1 MEEKSQINN
10 EQRDEDEK
18 EKKGDL
24 GEFYE
29 ESFRELAEGEIIRGR
44 VVEVGKEFVTIDV
57 GYKSEGQ
64 IPVSQFSIRDNK
76 LEVKPGDEI
85 DVYLERRED
94 DEGII
99 ILSKDKADKE
109 KIWDTINRTCQQGDS
124 LIEGMVISRV
134 RGGLTVD
141 IGVLAFLPGSQ
152 VDLHPVRDLDKFL
165 GKRLQF
171 KILKFNRGRGNI
183 VLSRRAILEKE
194 REVLRKETLENMSVG
209 ALVEGT
215 IKNIT
220 DYGVFVDLGGVDGL
234 LHITDISWGRAGHP
248 SKRFFVGDQ
257 ITVKVINFD
266 ENSGRVSLG
275 LKQLSPDPWSM
286 VETKYPVGSKVR
298 GKTVS
303 ITDYGVFVELE
314 EGVEG
319 LVHIS
324 EMSWTKKIKHPSK
337 YVNIG
342 DIVEAV
348 VLNVDME
355 KKRISLGMKQIEP
368 NPWDII
374 EEKYP
379 VGTKIVGQVK
389 TVTDFGIFIGIDEG
403 VDGLVHISEVSW
415 TKKIKHPADIY
426 KKGQEVEA
434 IVLKIDKGNERVSL
448 GIKQLRPDPWETVP
462 QKYKVGQLVNGT
474 ITSLT
479 DFGAFVELEEE
490 LEGLIHISE
499 LGTGEQKVGHPSD
512 VVKAGDQVNAL
523 ILNVDPKGRKI
534 GLSIKALMRKKEKEE
549 IKKYLGGEEEVTLK
563 LGEMIQEE
571 IQKGRM
577 QEEPEGQEE

>member
-1 MEEKSQINN
+1 MEEKGPINN
-10 EQRDEDEK
+10 DQRAETK
-18 EKKGDL
+18 KKGDL
-24 GEFYE
+24 GGLYE
-29 ESFRELAEGEIIRGR
+29 DSFRELAEGEIVKGR

-64 IPVSQFSIRDNK
+64 VPLSQFYTRDGK
-76 LEVKPGDEI
+76 LEVKAGDEV

-99 ILSKDKADKE
+99 ILSKDKADKM
-109 KIWDTINRTCQQGDS
+109 KIWDEINRTCQQDDS
-124 LIEGMVISRV
+124 MIEGTVVSRV

-141 IGVLAFLPGSQ
+141 IGVSAFLPGSQ
-152 VDLHPVRDLDKFL
+152 IDLHPVRDLDKFI
-165 GKRLQF
+165 GKRFQF
-171 KILKFNRGRGNI
+171 KILKFNRSRGNI

-194 REVLRKETLENMSVG
+194 REVLKKETLKNLSVG
-209 ALVEGT
+209 TVVEG
-215 IKNIT
+215 IVKNIT
-220 DYGVFVDLGGVDGL
+220 DYGVFLDLGGVDGL
-234 LHITDISWGRAGHP
+234 LHITDISWGRISHP
-248 SKRFFVGDQ
+248 SKRFFIGDK
-257 ITVKVINFD
+257 IKVKVINFD

-275 LKQLSPDPWSM
+275 LKQLIPDPWSM
-286 VETKYPVGSKVR
+286 VQERYAVGSRVR
-298 GKTVS
+298 GKAVS

-342 DIVEAV
+342 DIVEAA
-348 VLNVDME
+348 VLNVDTE

-374 EEKYP
+374 EKKYP
-379 VGTKIVGQVK
+379 AGTRIVGQVK

-403 VDGLVHISEVSW
+403 VDGLVHVSEVSW
-415 TKKIKHPADIY
+415 TKKVKHPADMF

-434 IVLKIDKGNERVSL
+434 IVLKIDKENERVSL
-448 GIKQLRPDPWETVP
+448 GIKQLRPDPWESVP
-462 QKYKVGQLVNGT
+462 QKYKVGQVVAGKV
-474 ITSLT
+474 TSLT

-499 LGTGEQKVGHPSD
+499 LGTGEHRVGHPSD
-512 VVKAGDQVNAL
+512 VVKVGDAVNAL
-523 ILNVDPKGRKI
+523 ILNVDHKERKI

-549 IKKYLGGEEEVTLK
+549 IKNYLGGEEEVTLK
-563 LGEMIQEE
+563 LGEMIPEE
-571 IQKGRM
+571 IQKKRS
-577 QEEPEGQEE
+577 QEEPEGQ